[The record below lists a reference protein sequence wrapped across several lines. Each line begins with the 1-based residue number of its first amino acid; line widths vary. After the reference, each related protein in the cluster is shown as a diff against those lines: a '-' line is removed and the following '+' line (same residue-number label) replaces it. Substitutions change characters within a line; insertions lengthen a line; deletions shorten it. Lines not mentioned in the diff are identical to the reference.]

1 MYEVVLMKSSSSDD
15 ENLKDSLII
24 FAKKSLLHISLMLI
38 PRVYIY
44 TTDGLFLLFAKA
56 TAAAMCLQTQ
66 SHFRKI
72 KFSLPLQWMQHIWQS
87 LLSDFGEVHYR

>member
-1 MYEVVLMKSSSSDD
+1 MKSPSSDD
-15 ENLKDSLII
+15 ENLKDYLIQ
-24 FAKKSLLHISLMLI
+24 FAKKK
-38 PRVYIY
+38 PAAYIFFNAY
-44 TTDGLFLLFAKA
+44 TWSINYLFLLFAKA

>member
-1 MYEVVLMKSSSSDD
+1 MMKTCKIILNICKKKPAAYIFNAYMY
-15 ENLKDSLII
+15 LK
-24 FAKKSLLHISLMLI
+24 
-38 PRVYIY
+38 YIL
-44 TTDGLFLLFAKA
+44 TTDRLFLLFAKA

-87 LLSDFGEVHYR
+87 LLSDFGEVHYH